1 MNLLKNGLTGFQL
14 KILALIFMTFDHIF
28 YMLSSIIPIPIGFHI
43 IGRLSAPLFLFM
55 VAEGMWHTHSRL
67 KYMSRLYIASVCMN
81 LLNNQIVNNYFPHPE
96 GVMIINNIFATMF
109 LITFFIYFGEKVI
122 SAFKEKNYAKGILS
136 LALILLPFILSMVI
150 VMIMTS
156 LPLFI
161 LRLVM
166 NFIPLPLLVEGG
178 ILWIALGVGFYL
190 FRGNKKKT
198 GVFYAIFCMII
209 FCLTTGMDFSFE
221 NLFLINIQWLMIL
234 SLPLLMLYNGQ
245 KGKGLRNFFY
255 IYYPAHIYIL
265 LGLAHLI
272 YSLK

>member
-14 KILALIFMTFDHIF
+14 KILALIFMTFDHIA
-28 YMLSSIIPIPIGFHI
+28 YMLSNIIPVPIWFHI

-55 VAEGMWHTHSRL
+55 VAEGMWHTHSRM
-67 KYMSRLYIASVCMN
+67 KYMLRLYISSVCMN
-81 LLNNQIVNNYFPHPE
+81 LLNQIANNYFPHPE
-96 GVMIINNIFATMF
+96 GAMVINNIFATMF
-109 LITFFIYFGEKVI
+109 LITFFIYFGEKII
-122 SAFKEKNYAKGILS
+122 SAFKEKKYTKGILS

-150 VMIMTS
+150 VTAMAS
-156 LPLFI
+156 LPVSI

-198 GVFYAIFCMII
+198 GVFYAIFCVVV
-209 FCLTTGMDFSFE
+209 FWLTTGMDLSFE
-221 NLFLINIQWLMIL
+221 NLFLINVQWLMIL

-255 IYYPAHIYIL
+255 IYYPVHLYIL

-272 YSLK
+272 YLLK

>member
-178 ILWIALGVGFYL
+178 ILWIVLGVGFYL
-190 FRGNKKKT
+190 FRGNKKKI
-198 GVFYAIFCMII
+198 GVFYAIFCMIV

-272 YSLK
+272 YLLK

>member
-198 GVFYAIFCMII
+198 GVFYAIFCVIV
-209 FCLTTGMDFSFE
+209 FWLTTGMDLSFE
-221 NLFLINIQWLMIL
+221 NLFFINVQWLMIL

-272 YSLK
+272 YLLK